1 MQTRHVRECTLAD
14 GLTTGCDIV
23 LDKVRVHGADHD
35 AGGVLV
41 RVQHAMP
48 VEPERPTVLD
58 DERRIVAAA
67 AHIRSAHAIAGE
79 MPHARGHAQ
88 PCEARLRKSLL
99 AYLAQ
104 ASGQLEA
111 FQLTAAEERALA
123 DTPQARRQLDFA

>member
-1 MQTRHVRECTLAD
+1 MTSVASSPLQRTSVPRTQSQARCRTLA
-14 GLTTGCDIV
+14 GT
-23 LDKVRVHGADHD
+23 
-35 AGGVLV
+35 
-41 RVQHAMP
+41 
-48 VEPERPTVLD
+48 
-58 DERRIVAAA
+58 
-67 AHIRSAHAIAGE
+67 RS
-79 MPHARGHAQ
+79 